1 VEEHNVDVNG
11 AANDGDTVLMVAIRG
26 SQDNIAEFLVKNH
39 HVDVNAV
46 MNNGSTALMWAAGN
60 HRPTVVMLL
69 IEHGAEVRA
78 TDANGTTALEH
89 AVPNV
94 QDSAWYEQQ
103 PENVTKTVDLLIRKL
118 MTLPRNPATR
128 TTRPSGIPLPPNR
141 PDFVTLKETI
151 GRTKGLAHL
160 SVNRNPRIPY
170 AKFATEKKVAEFL
183 GGKRKSKK
191 SRKRH
196 TAKRRCTTRKRR
208 R

>member
-26 SQDNIAEFLVKNH
+26 SQDNIAEFLVKKH

-60 HRPTVVMLL
+60 HRPTVVRLL

-78 TDANGTTALEH
+78 TDANGKTALEH

-103 PENVTKTVDLLIRKL
+103 PENVTETVDLLIRKL
-118 MTLPRNPATR
+118 MTLQTNPATN
-128 TTRPSGIPLPPNR
+128 TMGPYGIPLPWNR
-141 PDFVTLKETI
+141 PDFIALKDKIEQLKEP
-151 GRTKGLAHL
+151 AYDF
-160 SVNRNPRIPY
+160 VNRNTGIPH
-170 AKFATEKKVAEFL
+170 AKFAVQKKVAEFL

-196 TAKRRCTTRKRR
+196 TAKRRRTTRKRR
-208 R
+208 N